1 MTEQLSVE
9 VAYARPDK
17 QRILT
22 LRVAPGTT
30 VMEAVVQSGIER
42 HFPEVDMA
50 SQPMGIFGQAVADP
64 ATHPLREGDRVEI
77 YRPLKIDP
85 KKARLDRARRKG

>member
-1 MTEQLSVE
+1 MTEQLNVE

-17 QRILT
+17 QRILS
-22 LRVAPGTT
+22 LKVAPGTT
-30 VMEAVVQSGIER
+30 MLEAVVQSGIER
-42 HFPEVDMA
+42 HFPEIDVA
-50 SQPMGIFGQAVADP
+50 SQAMGIFGQAVTNP